1 MKRLFYSLFLL
12 PVVFNI
18 LVAVAHAGIRPACNL
33 WVWHQ
38 PEVPKSLRK

>member
-18 LVAVAHAGIRPACNL
+18 LVAVAHAGIKPACFGGAL
-33 WVWHQ
+33 YQ
-38 PEVPKSLRK
+38 PKVPKSLRK

>member
-1 MKRLFYSLFLL
+1 MKKRIFSLFLL

-18 LVAVAHAGIRPACNL
+18 LVTVAHAGIKPACFGYP
-33 WVWHQ
+33 WYQ